1 MSNQIKTEH
10 LITSAKFALSLFAD
24 SLEGA
29 DPETMWA
36 KEAWEAIDAFY
47 EMANQWEEEDREAL
61 RRLRNEM
68 YPPNRYSGD

>member
-1 MSNQIKTEH
+1 MSNKIKTED
-10 LITSAKFALSLFAD
+10 LITSAKFTLSLFAD

-29 DPETMWA
+29 DPEATWT

-47 EMANQWEEEDREAL
+47 EMANQWEEEDREAV

-68 YPPNRYSGD
+68 YPPNRYHGD